1 MRYAS
6 SMSSLVIVGGGAAGF
21 AAARTFRESG
31 GEGSVVMLTPEPDAP
46 YARPALSKGFLRGE
60 AEAGDI
66 GLGDEGFFAENEVEL
81 KTGATVAALDT
92 GKRELTLDNGETVSY
107 ETCILATGSEPIRIP
122 VPGVDDPKIHTLRSL
137 QNARDL
143 RGRAEGAHTAA
154 VIGTGFIGC
163 EAAASLAMRG
173 LRVTLVSDEHV
184 PHLKRLGED
193 AGRRISNWL
202 TEAGVA
208 LQLGAG
214 VESLEG
220 GAVRVPGQ
228 PPVEA
233 DVVLMAVGVRPRIAL
248 AEKAGLQIENGHVA
262 VDEQMRASADGVYA
276 IGDIAFAQHAIAGR
290 RLSVE
295 HWVDAQAHG
304 KVAGAAAAG
313 KDAAWDSVPAFF
325 SGIGERTLKY
335 KAWGDGHDSSRFV
348 EHPGGAFTVYYGK
361 EGKIVGVLSYEHD
374 EDYESAGDLIAE
386 GAPMPGA

>member
-1 MRYAS
+1 MRYACA
-6 SMSSLVIVGGGAAGF
+6 MSSLVIVGGGAAGF
-21 AAARTFRESG
+21 AAARAYRESG
-31 GEGSVVMLTPEPDAP
+31 GDGSVVMLTPEPDAP

-66 GLGDEGFFAENEVEL
+66 GLGDDFFAANDVEL
-81 KTGATVAALDT
+81 RTGSTVEALDT
-92 GKRELTLDNGETVSY
+92 DRKELSLEGGETVPY
-107 ETCILATGSEPIRIP
+107 ENCILATGSEPIRIP
-122 VPGVDDPKIHTLRSL
+122 VPGADDPKVHTLRSL
-137 QNARDL
+137 EDGRTL
-143 RGRAEGAHTAA
+143 RKHAEDAHTAA

-163 EAAASLAMRG
+163 EAAVSLATRG
-173 LRVTLVSDEHV
+173 LRVTQVSDEPI

-193 AGRRISNWL
+193 AGRRIGNWL

-233 DVVLMAVGVRPRIAL
+233 DIVVMAVGVRPRIAL
-248 AEKAGLQIENGHVA
+248 AEAAGLDIERNHVV
-262 VDEQMRASADGVYA
+262 VDERMRTSADGVYA
-276 IGDIAFAQHAIAGR
+276 IGDIALAQHRIAGR
-290 RLSVE
+290 RLAVE

-304 KVAGAAAAG
+304 KVAGAAIAG

-361 EGKIVGVLSYEHD
+361 DGWIVGVLSYEHD
-374 EDYESAGDLIAE
+374 EDYESAGDMIAE
-386 GAPMPGA
+386 GRPMPA

>member
-1 MRYAS
+1 
-6 SMSSLVIVGGGAAGF
+6 MSSVVIVGGGASGL
-21 AAARTFRESG
+21 AAARAYRESG
-31 GEGSVVMLTPEPDAP
+31 GEGDVTIITPEPDAP

-66 GLGDEGFFAENEVEL
+66 GLADEDFYADNRVTVRKQARVES
-81 KTGATVAALDT
+81 LDT
-92 GKRELTLDNGETVSY
+92 DRRELTLEGGETVAYDS
-107 ETCILATGSEPIRIP
+107 CILATGSEPIRIP
-122 VPGVDDPKIHTLRSL
+122 VPGGDDPSIHTLRSL
-137 QNARDL
+137 DDARAL
-143 RGRAEGAHTAA
+143 RKEVEGAHTAA

-163 EAAASLAMRG
+163 EAAASLALRG
-173 LRVTLVSDEHV
+173 LRVTQVSDEPI

-193 AGRRISNWL
+193 AGRHISNWL
-202 TEAGVA
+202 TELGVR

-214 VESLEG
+214 VASLEG

-248 AEKAGLQIENGHVA
+248 AAAAGLAIERNHVV
-262 VDEQMRASADGVYA
+262 VDEHMRTSADAVYA
-276 IGDIAFAQHAIAGR
+276 VGDIALAQHAIAGR

-304 KVAGAAAAG
+304 RVAGAAAAG
-313 KDAAWDSVPAFF
+313 QEAAWDSVPAFF

-335 KAWGDGHDSSRFV
+335 KAWGDGHDDVRFV

-361 EGKIVGVLSYEHD
+361 EGKVVGVLSHEHD
-374 EDYESAGDLIAE
+374 EAYESAGELIGE
-386 GAPMPGA
+386 GRPMPGR